1 MDRAIPIGNKL
12 CHAKEHKKQEERRK
26 QRLREMKPQI
36 DARAPEVCGMRHL
49 KINFKRDEMLGCRY
63 DEIERDNRHLLNK
76 MSSVVKEDGQGSPIR
91 KRKTLNL
98 SNSAPVFP
106 GGPARRNEIA
116 RIEFENQRL
125 LKRLQNAQAEYRTK
139 DWEAAHDESRN
150 YVRRICEYPVLK
162 PKRRARSTASLVPL
176 PAQGADPMD
185 GRDQAGTSFSAFAPD
200 YASSPPGQFL
210 RYVLKKAID
219 IDGTS
224 FLVEMATDGQTLA
237 ISAYDSAVQDTL
249 ELLVNEENHR
259 QLLAESQSDYGQ
271 IALRLRVDSGRL
283 VIRQLEEAFD
293 DQVSS
298 IPDASP

>member
-1 MDRAIPIGNKL
+1 MDRAIPIGNRL
-12 CHAKEHKKQEERRK
+12 CHAKEHKKQEEKRK

-36 DARAPEVCGMRHL
+36 DARAPEVCGMKHL

-76 MSSVVKEDGQGSPIR
+76 MTSVVKEDGQGAVR
-91 KRKTLNL
+91 KPLNL

-139 DWEAAHDESRN
+139 EWEAAHDESRN
-150 YVRRICEYPVLK
+150 YVRRICEYPIQMK

-176 PAQGADPMD
+176 PTQGSGSMD
-185 GRDQAGTSFSAFAPD
+185 GGYQAGTSSSAVAPD
-200 YASSPPGQFL
+200 FASSPPGQFL

-219 IDGTS
+219 IDGTR

-237 ISAYDSAVQDTL
+237 VSAYDSDVQDTL

-259 QLLAESQSDYGQ
+259 QLMAESQGDYGQ